1 MDKKREFQK
10 RILATFKVEAEENI
24 SSLSLL
30 LIELE
35 KAPAL
40 IGNEELFEKLY
51 RSAHSL
57 KGAARAVSIGDIESL
72 CHAFEDVLSAIRN
85 QEIGVSTNTIDVFFV
100 TVDLIGELLQA
111 LENGIPD
118 ELSVA
123 VSTHVDLLA
132 LLEVGETVELPKKV
146 IPKKEWPIVSEKT
159 EQTKNPIQ
167 ETNIQAREEQKVE
180 RSKPKIQ
187 EAKKVVSKKNDTVRI
202 STKKLDN
209 FLTQVE
215 ELLPLKLSAIQ
226 QASDLQK
233 IINKFSS
240 WKKETF
246 LMNASQFEPSK
257 LNASFGA
264 PSFLPFFDNLKT
276 NFNELEKQLNELLV
290 LAKQEAYQ
298 ANQKVE
304 TLLGDVKAL
313 LTVPFSV
320 LLDGFPK
327 MIRDLSKDL
336 GKEVGFTIEGDSIE
350 IDRRIL
356 EELKNPLTHLLRNSI
371 DYGVEYPEER
381 LKKNKNRKGSIVVKI
396 EQIENNKVAMW
407 VSDDG
412 PGLNLKKL
420 KELYLEKEEQKG
432 NPQPEEITESELAN
446 FIFQSGVSTS
456 EIVSDISGRGL
467 GMAIVQESI
476 EQLGGSIE
484 VETHKDKGT
493 TFKMVLP
500 LSIVTFRGVILETS
514 GRIFIVPTF
523 KVQRILQF
531 EKDQIKTIKNKATFQ
546 ENGEYIPL
554 YNLAETLEIPKS
566 NAEKTKVTVIVF
578 SVKGQKTGFIIDG
591 VLGEQEVLVKNFN
604 KQLTRV
610 RNILGATVLGA
621 NQVVPVLNVADL
633 YLSAAN
639 KEGSFDANTGKSD
652 KKQEEQKSVLIVEDS
667 ITSRTLLRNIV
678 ESAGY
683 KTEIA
688 VDGVDG
694 FTKCKTGNFDLVISD
709 VEMPRMNGFE
719 LTEKIKTD
727 SILAKTPVILVTSLS
742 KREHR
747 EKGVEVGANAYI
759 IKSSFDQGNLIDA
772 IERLIGI
779 N

>member
-1 MDKKREFQK
+1 M
-10 RILATFKVEAEENI
+10 
-24 SSLSLL
+24 
-30 LIELE
+30 
-35 KAPAL
+35 
-40 IGNEELFEKLY
+40 
-51 RSAHSL
+51 
-57 KGAARAVSIGDIESL
+57 
-72 CHAFEDVLSAIRN
+72 
-85 QEIGVSTNTIDVFFV
+85 
-100 TVDLIGELLQA
+100 
-111 LENGIPD
+111 PD

-123 VSTHVDLLA
+123 VSSHVDLLA
-132 LLEVGETVELPKKV
+132 LLEVGETVELPKKEL
-146 IPKKEWPIVSEKT
+146 PKKEWPIVSEKT
-159 EQTKNPIQ
+159 EQTKKTIQ
-167 ETNIQAREEQKVE
+167 ETNIQPVE
-180 RSKPKIQ
+180 KENTEHSKPKIQ
-187 EAKKVVSKKNDTVRI
+187 EAKKVVSAKNDTVRI

-233 IINKFSS
+233 IINKLSS

-264 PSFLPFFDNLKT
+264 TSFLPFFDNLKT

-336 GKEVGFTIEGDSIE
+336 GKEVEFSIQGDSIE

-371 DYGVEYPEER
+371 DYGVEYPLER

-396 EQIENNKVAMW
+396 EQIENNKVALW

-412 PGLNLKKL
+412 PGLNLEKL
-420 KELYLEKEEQKG
+420 KELYLEKEVQKG

-467 GMAIVQESI
+467 GMAIVQETI

-484 VETHKDKGT
+484 VETQKEKGT

-523 KVQRILQF
+523 KVQRILQI
-531 EKDQIKTIKNKATFQ
+531 EKDQLKTIKNKATFL
-546 ENGEYIPL
+546 EKGEYIPL
-554 YNLAETLEIPKS
+554 YDLAETLEIPKT
-566 NAEKTKVTVIVF
+566 NAEKTKITVIVF
-578 SVKGQKTGFIIDG
+578 EVKGHKTGFIIDG

-604 KQLTRV
+604 KQLMRV
-610 RNILGATVLGA
+610 RNIVGATVMGA

-633 YLSAAN
+633 YLSVAN
-639 KEGSFDANTGKSD
+639 KEGGFDANTGKSV